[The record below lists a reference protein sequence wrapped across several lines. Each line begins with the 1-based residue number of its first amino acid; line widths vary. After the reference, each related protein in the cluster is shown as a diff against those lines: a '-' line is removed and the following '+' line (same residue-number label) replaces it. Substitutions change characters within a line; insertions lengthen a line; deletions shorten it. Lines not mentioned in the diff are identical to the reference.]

1 MSNMISNDRMR
12 VATDRPTTSSANTP
26 QNAKM
31 ARQVQGGI
39 RDVTSG
45 GVGSFTPES
54 VGESP
59 AETSD
64 ATIVEMTNPVGS
76 PTMVSPTSTRSRDS
90 DWGITILAGIL
101 IAALLA
107 RPLFA
112 SILDRGS
119 VRTWSTV
126 FVAIFLQAL
135 PFLAL
140 GVVLSGAIAA
150 FMNER
155 ILRRILPKN
164 PVLAV
169 PFAGV
174 CGIALPG
181 CECGSVPIAGR
192 LMGSGVHPAAALT
205 FLLAA
210 PAVNPVVLVATAV
223 AFPNSPRMWIARFV
237 ASLITSIVMGW
248 LWIAFGRS
256 ELVERAINRVSH
268 DGTRGERF
276 RSAAVHDL
284 LHAGGYLVV
293 GAAAAATLQ
302 VFIPRRLLDTLA
314 GHGVVAVITMA
325 MLAVL
330 LSICSEADA
339 FVASGLNQFGLIPR
353 LVFLVVGPGV
363 DLKLIAMQS
372 GVFGRA
378 FARRFASATLVVAT
392 LVALAVGAVLL

>member
-1 MSNMISNDRMR
+1 VPGDAANQR
-12 VATDRPTTSSANTP
+12 AHPTTSGCP
-26 QNAKM
+26 K
-31 ARQVQGGI
+31 V
-39 RDVTSG
+39 
-45 GVGSFTPES
+45 VGSEPMTLH
-54 VGESP
+54 
-59 AETSD
+59 ETTAKPSASGAHD
-64 ATIVEMTNPVGS
+64 ATGYAPSGRGE
-76 PTMVSPTSTRSRDS
+76 
-90 DWGITILAGIL
+90 WGITILAGVL
-101 IAALLA
+101 IVSLLA

-112 SILDRGS
+112 SVLDRGS
-119 VRTWSTV
+119 VRTWSTI

-140 GVVLSGAIAA
+140 GVVLSGGIAA

-155 ILRRILPKN
+155 LLRRILPKR
-164 PVLAV
+164 PALAV
-169 PFAGV
+169 PFAGL
-174 CGIALPG
+174 CGVALPG

-248 LWIAFGRS
+248 LWIAFGRT
-256 ELVERAINRVSH
+256 ELVERAINRVEVAGS
-268 DGTRGERF
+268 RAERF

-302 VFIPRRLLDTLA
+302 VVIPRRALDTLA

-325 MLAVL
+325 SLAVL

-378 FARRFASATLVVAT
+378 FARRFASATLIIAT
-392 LVALAVGAVLL
+392 LVALGVGAVLL

>member
-1 MSNMISNDRMR
+1 MR
-12 VATDRPTTSSANTP
+12 VAIDRPTTSRANTP
-26 QNAKM
+26 QNAKI
-31 ARQVQGGI
+31 ARHTHGGK
-39 RDVTSG
+39 RDVTSL

-54 VGESP
+54 VGEGLTDSG
-59 AETSD
+59 D
-64 ATIVEMTNPVGS
+64 ATNVAVPDLVGS
-76 PTMVSPTSTRSRDS
+76 LPMVVLPPTRVPEACGRPRDS

-101 IAALLA
+101 IVALLA

-112 SILDRGS
+112 SVLDRGS

-150 FMNER
+150 FVNER
-155 ILRRILPKN
+155 VLRRILPKN

-223 AFPNSPRMWIARFV
+223 AFPNSPRMWVARFV
-237 ASLITSIVMGW
+237 ASMITSIVMGW
-248 LWIAFGRS
+248 LWIAFGRT

-276 RSAAVHDL
+276 RAAAVHDL

-325 MLAVL
+325 LLAVL

-378 FARRFASATLVVAT
+378 FARRFATATLVVAT